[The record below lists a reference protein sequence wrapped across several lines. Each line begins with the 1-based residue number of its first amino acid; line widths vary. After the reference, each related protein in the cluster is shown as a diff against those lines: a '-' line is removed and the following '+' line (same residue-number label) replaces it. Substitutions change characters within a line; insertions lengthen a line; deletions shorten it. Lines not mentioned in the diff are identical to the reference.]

1 MYVTLYCEQILRIK
15 EYQMCVYNKQFHPS
29 WLWDGIAHT
38 SPNAI
43 MFPQVRTKTNQKVSI
58 SNIFGWDLRSESF
71 KKFYLEQN
79 IKGALEI

>member
-1 MYVTLYCEQILRIK
+1 
-15 EYQMCVYNKQFHPS
+15 
-29 WLWDGIAHT
+29 
-38 SPNAI
+38 